1 MEMIILSFF
10 IGVAVTI
17 IPMILG
23 IWYGSS
29 NNRGDSGSNPVPDR
43 KHRSMVRHTTEEM
56 KNVLQVLR
64 LGTCRYEREVVN
76 DIIDLLVERDEQDD
90 ND

>member
-10 IGVAVTI
+10 IGVVVTI
-17 IPMILG
+17 IPTILG
-23 IWYGSS
+23 VWYGSS
-29 NNRGDSGSNPVPDR
+29 NDRSSDSSDPVPDR
-43 KHRSMVRHTTEEM
+43 KHRSMVRHTPEEM
-56 KNVLQVLR
+56 IDVLQVLR

-90 ND
+90 NN